1 MKKQLKA
8 DTRLK
13 KYLAGLFRVSQRTVY
28 YALGF
33 DSSRG
38 NTIIASKIRKAAR
51 EHGAQLVYT
60 LPECETIYN
69 ADGKMIQTF
78 QNGAKIIADKESG
91 KISIAFDKTIIYTED
106 NCSISDFGKIQDL
119 ASKYKKGGI
128 L

>member
-13 KYLAGLFRVSQRTVY
+13 KYLAGLFRVSQRTIY

-38 NTIIASKIRKAAR
+38 NTIIASKIRMAAR

-78 QNGAKIIADKESG
+78 PNGAKIIADKRSG
-91 KISIAFDKTIIYTED
+91 KVAIAFDKTIVYTAD
-106 NCSISDFGKIQDL
+106 NCSISDFGNIQDL